1 MVESDEFYRY
11 KKREE
16 EKRIQEEIRREKEAE
31 MRNTTYYRRIRA
43 YLLEHYDKGDIV
55 FYDWQGRYQI
65 FETVCEKYSINES
78 LPETSYHRICQLAMN
93 DLVEKGIYS
102 KLGDQYVRVTEN
114 TTKLEKE
121 EPKAKKNPDRNKR
134 FRQQQKAAKRKA
146 RKAGKESENNRDK
159 TRNMTDGF
167 EH

>member
-1 MVESDEFYRY
+1 MI
-11 KKREE
+11 EE
-16 EKRIQEEIRREKEAE
+16 ENEEIRQ
-31 MRNTTYYRRIRA
+31 TTSYKRIKA

-65 FETVCEKYSINES
+65 FETVREKYSINES
-78 LPETSYHRICQLAMN
+78 LPETFYHRICQLAMN

-121 EPKAKKNPDRNKR
+121 EPKAKKKPDNRNKK
-134 FRQQQKAAKRKA
+134 FRQQQKAAKIKA
-146 RKAGKESENNRDK
+146 RKEAKKNIHNQNEITE
-159 TRNMTDGF
+159 GF

>member
-1 MVESDEFYRY
+1 MI
-11 KKREE
+11 EE
-16 EKRIQEEIRREKEAE
+16 ENEEIRQ
-31 MRNTTYYRRIRA
+31 TTSYKRIKA

-65 FETVCEKYSINES
+65 FETVHRLYSINECFS
-78 LPETSYHRICQLAMN
+78 EPIKRKICQLAMN
-93 DLVEKGIYS
+93 DLVEIGIYS

-121 EPKAKKNPDRNKR
+121 EPKAKAKKNPDRNKK
-134 FRQQQKAAKRKA
+134 FRQQQKAAKIKA
-146 RKAGKESENNRDK
+146 RKEAKINRHDKEK
-159 TRNMTDGF
+159 TTSGF

>member
-11 KKREE
+11 KEEREE

-78 LPETSYHRICQLAMN
+78 LPETSYHRICKLAMN

-102 KLGDQYVRVTEN
+102 KLGDQYVSVTEN

-121 EPKAKKNPDRNKR
+121 EPKAKKKTDNRNKI
-134 FRQQQKAAKRKA
+134 FRQQQKAAKIKA
-146 RKAGKESENNRDK
+146 RKEAKKNIHNQNEITE
-159 TRNMTDGF
+159 GF